1 MEQNVREK
9 TTVNLDFIEDYN
21 FIRKSKEI
29 GVRGGSGINSPEK
42 KGGRVLI

>member
-9 TTVNLDFIEDYN
+9 TTVNLDFIDYN